1 MEPSPGQCDS
11 SALAVFEPHRG
22 PHWHAGSHNNAGRA
36 RGQQPPAR
44 RGGAHLQEAAADL
57 REEGPEASSTRHDE
71 EGRTSRRQLLICER
85 KGPRSAALSGT
96 GYCCRNSSTV
106 LRTSSADRET
116 PRCLLAASTGRTRSM
131 KPAARGGVLRGAVV
145 P

>member
-1 MEPSPGQCDS
+1 MWN
-11 SALAVFEPHRG
+11 L
-22 PHWHAGSHNNAGRA
+22 
-36 RGQQPPAR
+36 R
-44 RGGAHLQEAAADL
+44 RGSAIHPPWPFLNLTEVPTGTQVHTTTL
-57 REEGPEASSTRHDE
+57 EGPEASSPQRDE